1 MNDDKTPAK
10 PENLRDLM
18 KLAADEG
25 ESDLRRAI
33 AKKATNQTA
42 RVARRRREIERMMYF
57 GLSDHEILAE
67 FLFQPDLEALLVG
80 FSGDRGAQTLQDEIS
95 AIRKAR
101 DKDGEVKTGQNDLI
115 RMYRELGRLT
125 IADYASIEGSQKR
138 YWQESQI
145 TLHREIAKLTG
156 VIEQPQGHATR
167 PKRGAPAPEAPAT
180 PDDSPWAD
188 VMKGYKVKDEPKQPV
203 TDDQK

>member
-1 MNDDKTPAK
+1 MTETPAK

-18 KLAADEG
+18 KLAADED
-25 ESDLRRAI
+25 ESVLRRAI
-33 AKKATNQTA
+33 AKKASNSRA
-42 RVARRRREIERMMYF
+42 RLTRRRREIERMMYF
-57 GLSDHEILAE
+57 GLSDHDILAE

-80 FSGDRGAQTLQDEIS
+80 FEGERGAQTFQDEIS

-156 VIEQPQGHATR
+156 VIEQPQGHSTR
-167 PKRGAPAPEAPAT
+167 PKRPAPAAAPDAAA
-180 PDDSPWAD
+180 DNHPWAE
-188 VMKGYKVKDEPKQPV
+188 VMKGYKVKNEPEQHEPN
-203 TDDQK
+203 DPE